1 MAATPRAA
9 TRTVARG
16 VPYTFPVTADDF
28 RELALDLEGAV
39 ESAHMG
45 HPDFRVNGRIFA
57 TLQAN
62 MESGAVMLAP
72 EEQQEF
78 LRTHPKT
85 FTPASGA
92 WGRQGSTMVRLA
104 GAEPAAVRG
113 AVLMAWQ
120 RALALPARKP
130 ASRKSA
136 TPRPATRTAS
146 ARKSTV
152 RKTAARKKR

>member
-1 MAATPRAA
+1 M
-9 TRTVARG
+9 
-16 VPYTFPVTADDF
+16 TADDF
-28 RELALDLEGAV
+28 RGLALDLEGAV

-72 EEQQEF
+72 DEQQEF

-92 WGRQGSTMVRLA
+92 WGRQGSTMVKLA
-104 GAEPAAVRG
+104 GAEPASVR
-113 AVLMAWQ
+113 AAILVAWQ
-120 RALALPARKP
+120 RALTLPARKP
-130 ASRKSA
+130 AARK
-136 TPRPATRTAS
+136 PTARKAA
-146 ARKSTV
+146 ARKSPSRTSTA
-152 RKTAARKKR
+152 RKTPARKKR

>member
-1 MAATPRAA
+1 
-9 TRTVARG
+9 
-16 VPYTFPVTADDF
+16 VTADDF
-28 RELALDLEGAV
+28 RGIALDLEGAV

-62 MESGAVMLAP
+62 LESGAVMLAP
-72 EEQQEF
+72 EEQHEL

-120 RALALPARKP
+120 RALTLPMRKP
-130 ASRKSA
+130 ASRKSTTRKSA
-136 TPRPATRTAS
+136 T
-146 ARKSTV
+146 RKST
-152 RKTAARKKR
+152 ASKKR